1 MPEEKEDRQ
10 DGEQVDPGRHLAEPG
25 EPAVLEVSV
34 GEGGYDLSR
43 LEIGGDE
50 EDGVLP
56 HFLGDSSLLYSADA
70 PGSTLSRRMMV
81 FQGSVAGHQAVV
93 LLDLGANANF
103 VSKAGALER
112 GMNEDLAA
120 DRYGIGIVAA
130 PTTNLM
136 GGAAKGTQKI
146 LPLAKDAGGPFVPYT
161 LETLH
166 DRSYPLYDQI
176 FAYTDRAP
184 GKPMDPKVKV

>member
-10 DGEQVDPGRHLAEPG
+10 DGEQVDPGRDPAEPG

-34 GEGGYDLSR
+34 EEGGTGGYDLSR

-70 PGSTLSRRMMV
+70 PGSTPSRRMMV

-103 VSKAGALER
+103 VRRSGCSAKASLR
-112 GMNEDLAA
+112 GSSTLLWRSPPPQDE
-120 DRYGIGIVAA
+120 
-130 PTTNLM
+130 PTP
-136 GGAAKGTQKI
+136 
-146 LPLAKDAGGPFVPYT
+146 LPL
-161 LETLH
+161 
-166 DRSYPLYDQI
+166 S
-176 FAYTDRAP
+176 
-184 GKPMDPKVKV
+184 